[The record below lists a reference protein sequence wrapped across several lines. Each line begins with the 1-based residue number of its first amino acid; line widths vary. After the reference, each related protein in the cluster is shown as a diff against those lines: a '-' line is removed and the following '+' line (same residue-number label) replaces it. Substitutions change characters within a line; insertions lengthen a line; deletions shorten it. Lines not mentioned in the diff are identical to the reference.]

1 VASGGASGS
10 AAGEDPS
17 DGDVLESFQTA
28 GRTLFSL
35 GLVRG
40 TEGNLSSFDGRTLWI
55 TRPEAP
61 LNELTG
67 EHLVSGR
74 LEGSFSDASSDVDVL
89 RSAYRER
96 GPGAVVHAHPPGT
109 VPAGLAAPGEHGIY
123 VFGPTLP
130 EAAEDAV
137 RQARAIEGLDR

>member
-1 VASGGASGS
+1 VASGGASG
-10 AAGEDPS
+10 
-17 DGDVLESFQTA
+17 GDVLESFQAA

-67 EHLVSGR
+67 GASGER
-74 LEGSFSDASSDVDVL
+74 EAGGIVL
-89 RSAYRER
+89 RRIQRRRRPSFGLSRAGSGGR
-96 GPGAVVHAHPPGT
+96 GPRPPSGDR
-109 VPAGLAAPGEHGIY
+109 PGRPRRPGEHGIY